1 MKDARSLFKNEEY
14 PRFVEKSFHDSF
26 VDVLNERVVSVFEK
40 TKSDINSF
48 RIFSG
53 EGLIFNSEL
62 DWENVYGNQVSNE
75 INREPNTFLL
85 TFSYVEKTQ
94 PNKLLMRINGVDGRE
109 YLNDHPETLSI
120 IVKK

>member
-1 MKDARSLFKNEEY
+1 MPQKESCNSCLQRNNKMKDARSLFKNEEY

-62 DWENVYGNQVSNE
+62 D
-75 INREPNTFLL
+75 
-85 TFSYVEKTQ
+85 
-94 PNKLLMRINGVDGRE
+94 
-109 YLNDHPETLSI
+109 
-120 IVKK
+120 

>member
-1 MKDARSLFKNEEY
+1 M
-14 PRFVEKSFHDSF
+14 EKSFHDSF